1 MAVPARDDDDPI
13 RALEVVRR
21 PLKPEAQAIRDLQ
34 VRADVAH
41 RLRRNESPE
50 SIARA
55 LGISVAR
62 VKAAYDVSVERQT
75 AMDQYQLHR
84 RLYPTEADIRDARP
98 ARVPPYL
105 KRRWAMIAKGASM
118 SSPPPPLPALPAPPT
133 VSGNVLDN
141 PDEVYYRREV
151 LNLRKRALPYS
162 MIAEHL
168 GISEEEAVAYAK
180 AEIRRL
186 GQDELLDIDLA
197 RRMHI
202 EQIDAMIAAIYDD
215 ATGTTKFGDSRP
227 VKYEAID
234 RMVRLLDAKA
244 KLLGLN
250 APQKIDIDTRLI
262 VMADQMGA
270 DLDELREIAVEVLEQ
285 YSPGLRSGR

>member
-1 MAVPARDDDDPI
+1 
-13 RALEVVRR
+13 
-21 PLKPEAQAIRDLQ
+21 
-34 VRADVAH
+34 
-41 RLRRNESPE
+41 
-50 SIARA
+50 
-55 LGISVAR
+55 
-62 VKAAYDVSVERQT
+62 
-75 AMDQYQLHR
+75 
-84 RLYPTEADIRDARP
+84 
-98 ARVPPYL
+98 
-105 KRRWAMIAKGASM
+105 
-118 SSPPPPLPALPAPPT
+118 
-133 VSGNVLDN
+133 
-141 PDEVYYRREV
+141 
-151 LNLRKRALPYS
+151 

-250 APQKIDIDTRLI
+250 APQKIDIDTRLV